1 VNDGDV
7 TRAAQDR
14 GRRFGPLGTALVII
28 PTYNEAENIKSIVGR
43 VRKAVPEAH
52 VLVADDNSPDGT
64 GKLADELAAG
74 DDQVQVLHRKGKEGL
89 GAAYLAGFHWGLDH
103 GYGVLIEMDADGS
116 HQPEELPRLLT
127 ALKGA
132 DLVLGS
138 RWVPGGRVVNW
149 PRSREVISRGGSLYS
164 RLALDLPLRDITGGY
179 RAFRRETLEGLG
191 LDEVASQGYCFQVD
205 LARRA
210 VKAGFHVVEVPI
222 TFVEREL
229 GDSKMS
235 RDILVEALWRV
246 TAWGV
251 GERVGR
257 ITGRGTGQSEPPRTP
272 AVAPEGAAPAA
283 GTVRPGREL
292 AEPGRELAE
301 PGPETAEPAA
311 GTAASGS
318 DAAEPGGDAAG
329 SDVGG
334 GSPSAGRPHSDG

>member
-1 VNDGDV
+1 MNDGD
-7 TRAAQDR
+7 AISSA
-14 GRRFGPLGTALVII
+14 GAEERRFGPLGTALVII

-43 VRKAVPEAH
+43 VRDSVPDAH

-64 GKLADELAAG
+64 GRLADELAAA
-74 DDQVQVLHRKGKEGL
+74 DEHVHVLHRKGKEGL
-89 GAAYLAGFHWGLDH
+89 GAAYLAGFRWGLAE
-103 GYGVLIEMDADGS
+103 GYGVIIEMDADGS

-149 PRSREVISRGGSLYS
+149 PKSREFISRGGSTYS
-164 RLALDLPLRDITGGY
+164 RLLLDVPLRDVTGGY

-191 LDEVASQGYCFQVD
+191 LTEVASQGYCFQVD

-222 TFVEREL
+222 TFVERVH

-246 TAWGV
+246 TSWGV
-251 GERVGR
+251 TERLGKLR
-257 ITGRGTGQSEPPRTP
+257 SHGSAATPKSAEPTP
-272 AVAPEGAAPAA
+272 AERSGAGAPGNEN
-283 GTVRPGREL
+283 R
-292 AEPGRELAE
+292 
-301 PGPETAEPAA
+301 
-311 GTAASGS
+311 
-318 DAAEPGGDAAG
+318 
-329 SDVGG
+329 
-334 GSPSAGRPHSDG
+334 